1 MAGAAKT
8 VAVGDSISTENGRW
22 TFGGSVSQTFD
33 SHVEKSVPLYR
44 EGHDLIAKLSDFFV
58 QDDSV
63 CYEIGCSTGELLK
76 AVAAR
81 NEGKKARFVGI
92 DPVEAM
98 IQKAKEKYGSMSN
111 MEFQVGDARDF
122 DYEPADMIMSY
133 YTLQFVRPKFRQQLV
148 DKIYQSLNWGGAF
161 MLFEK
166 VRGPDAR
173 FQDILTALYYDY
185 KIDRGY
191 DYEEILGKTRSLK
204 GVLEPFT
211 TQANIDIMKRAGFV
225 DIMPIMKYTCFEGY
239 LAIK

>member
-1 MAGAAKT
+1 MSGAGKA

-22 TFGGSVSQTFD
+22 TFDGSVSQTFD

-44 EGHDLIAKLSDFFV
+44 EGHDLIAKLSDFFI
-58 QDDSV
+58 QDDSH
-63 CYEIGCSTGELLK
+63 CYELGCSTGELTK
-76 AVAAR
+76 AVASR
-81 NEGKKARFVGI
+81 NAGKKAKFIGI

-98 IQKAKEKYGSMSN
+98 IRKAQEKYGSLPN
-111 MEFQVGDARDF
+111 VEFLIADAREFDF
-122 DYEPADMIMSY
+122 EPSDMILSY

-161 MLFEK
+161 LLFEK

-173 FQDILTALYYDY
+173 FQDILTALYTDY

-191 DYEEILGKTRSLK
+191 DSGEILGKTRSLK

-225 DIMPIMKYTCFEGY
+225 DIMPVMKYTCFEGY